1 MAYAHARFVIWR
13 TIECQ
18 IRTQWTTRLHTIL
31 LVDDESELRDVL
43 VTILAEPGHTVLMAS
58 DGYEALRILVE
69 RRVDLLITDVKMPG
83 ISGFEL
89 ARQAKLMRPDL
100 HILYISGSQPRFV
113 TPKVRPTAA
122 FSTSPFA
129 PAISSSR
136 SAAHWGR
143 HRAGLIQDIPSPPH
157 APFRVFSK
165 NAIVRSHA
173 NVAADL
179 S

>member
-1 MAYAHARFVIWR
+1 
-13 TIECQ
+13 
-18 IRTQWTTRLHTIL
+18 LHTIL

-100 HILYISGSQPRFV
+100 HILYISGSQV
-113 TPKVRPTAA
+113 AVRHAQGPTYGRVLDKPLRASDLLVEVSRA
-122 FSTSPFA
+122 LG
-129 PAISSSR
+129 PASSGSNSR
-136 SAAHWGR
+136 HS
-143 HRAGLIQDIPSPPH
+143 
-157 APFRVFSK
+157 
-165 NAIVRSHA
+165 
-173 NVAADL
+173 
-179 S
+179 

>member
-1 MAYAHARFVIWR
+1 MAYAHTRFVIWR
-13 TIECQ
+13 TIEWQ

-100 HILYISGSQPRFV
+100 HILYISGSQAA
-113 TPKVRPTAA
+113 VRHTQGPTYGRVLDKPLRASDLLVEVSRA
-122 FSTSPFA
+122 LG
-129 PAISSSR
+129 PASSGSNSR
-136 SAAHWGR
+136 HS
-143 HRAGLIQDIPSPPH
+143 
-157 APFRVFSK
+157 
-165 NAIVRSHA
+165 
-173 NVAADL
+173 
-179 S
+179 